1 MQPSAA
7 AASSHPAPPH
17 RTPPRVRLRT
27 LVGVAVGTAILAFV
41 LYHAGFAAVWDRL
54 RSLGWW
60 SPLILLPY
68 AVVSLFDVQG
78 WRRTLDPDARRRVPF
93 HALYMTRLSGEAV
106 NSVTPTAAL
115 GGEPVKAWML
125 RTWGVPSSA
134 GMASVVI
141 AKTALIASQSLF
153 TAIGV
158 GALLYRFD
166 HRALAAGWLA
176 VLGVLSV
183 AFTLGLVWMQR
194 RGPAAAT
201 WRWLRRVVPRAGF
214 VVRLEHGATAL
225 DARLAEFYQG
235 ERIAF
240 VAASLWFL
248 AGWLT
253 GVFEVHLMCA
263 LLGHP
268 ISWLDALVIE
278 TLAQPIRAA
287 AIIVPGAIGTQEL
300 GGVWLCGLL
309 GIPEPEAAALWVLK
323 RARELVFDG
332 VGLLYLGRIAG
343 RGRALNPA

>member
-1 MQPSAA
+1 VQQSAA
-7 AASSHPAPPH
+7 AASDPPAPPH
-17 RTPPRVRLRT
+17 RTPRGVRLRT
-27 LVGVAVGTAILAFV
+27 VLGVLAGTALLALV

-68 AVVSLFDVQG
+68 AIISVFDAVG
-78 WRRTLDPDARRRVPF
+78 WRQTLDRAARRLVPF
-93 HALYMTRLSGEAV
+93 RALYLTRLAGEAV

-115 GGEPVKAWML
+115 GGEPVKAWIL

-141 AKTALIASQSLF
+141 AKTALVASQSLF

-158 GALLYRFD
+158 GAILYRFD
-166 HRALAAGWLA
+166 HVALAAGWLA
-176 VLGVLSV
+176 VLGVGSI
-183 AFTLGLVWMQR
+183 AFTLVLVWMQR
-194 RGPAAAT
+194 RGPAAAV
-201 WRWLRRVVPRAGF
+201 WRWLSRIAPRARF
-214 VVRLEHGATAL
+214 VTRLEHGATAL
-225 DARLAEFYQG
+225 DARLAEFYQM
-235 ERIAF
+235 ERTAF
-240 VAASLWFL
+240 VGASLWFF
-248 AGWLT
+248 AGWMA
-253 GVFEVHLMCA
+253 GVFEVHIMCA

-300 GGVWLCGLL
+300 GGVWLCSLL
-309 GIPEPEAAALWVLK
+309 GMPEPEAAALWVLK

>member
-1 MQPSAA
+1 MQQSAA
-7 AASSHPAPPH
+7 DASSPHAPPH
-17 RTPPRVRLRT
+17 RTPRGVRLRT
-27 LVGVAVGTAILAFV
+27 VIGVVVGTALLAFV

-68 AVVSLFDVQG
+68 AIIAVFDALG
-78 WRRTLDPDARRRVPF
+78 WRSTLDPDSRRHVPF

-158 GALLYRFD
+158 GAILYRFE
-166 HRALAAGWLA
+166 HRFLAAGWLA
-176 VLGVLSV
+176 VLAV
-183 AFTLGLVWMQR
+183 ASIGFTLGLVWMQQ

-201 WRWLRRVVPRAGF
+201 WRWLRRIVPRAGF
-214 VVRLEHGATAL
+214 VARLEHGAAAL
-225 DARLAEFYQG
+225 DARLAEFYRG
-235 ERIAF
+235 ERPAF
-240 VAASLWFL
+240 VVASLWFL
-248 AGWLT
+248 AGWMM
-253 GVFEVHLMCA
+253 GVVEVHLMST

-268 ISWLDALVIE
+268 ISWLDSLIIE

-287 AIIVPGAIGTQEL
+287 AIVVPGAIGTQEL

-309 GIPEPEAAALWVLK
+309 GMPEPEAAALWVLK

-332 VGLLYLGRIAG
+332 LGLVYLGRVAG